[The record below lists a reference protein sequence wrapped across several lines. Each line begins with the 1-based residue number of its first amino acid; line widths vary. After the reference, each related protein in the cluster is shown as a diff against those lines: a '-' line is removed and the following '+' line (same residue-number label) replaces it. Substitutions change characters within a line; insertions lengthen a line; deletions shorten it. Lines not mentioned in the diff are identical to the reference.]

1 MQPADEVALGDE
13 GWASPPAD
21 DPASG
26 TPGEFWASFAARYYA
41 REPCEADK
49 PAADLAVTPAE
60 LFRLLIGAVAS
71 RGRRPQDP
79 ELRVHVGQRQVIADT
94 DEYLPRPDD
103 ASLDGYMARME
114 KELNGE
120 PYLLTVERAHVASRQ
135 IWKTAA
141 RFLASLYEATG
152 ALPGG
157 VDVEVFVGRYP
168 NTIPGIHRER
178 SGVFVSMVQ
187 GSKDILVWP
196 PDAPGLPVGTARYQ
210 QSIETARRLRCQPGR
225 LVYWPAMHWHVG
237 ESPAQSTAGL
247 HIAVLAEP
255 PTIQD
260 LLAGTR
266 GDLDAEIAPGVSPGW
281 SGFGPHELGLPSTFE
296 SSVQSVISTYGDSAV
311 VRDKLIAAWLRRRTG
326 LGFTALPPTRNVALR
341 ADQHGHAGW
350 RLSDRSG
357 QQGFGYVLARR
368 GRPGR
373 LPWIKLQPR
382 QAGRL
387 AELGRNDLRSG
398 GGRSRGGPARARR
411 ADEGARLARQLAV
424 GGTHARR
431 SGASCLG
438 AAHGFYLAR
447 RGSRRL

>member
-1 MQPADEVALGDE
+1 VQPTDEVPLGHQ
-13 GWASPPAD
+13 GWVPTRVD

-26 TPGEFWASFAARYYA
+26 TPAEFWPSFAARYYA

-49 PAADLAVTPAE
+49 PATCLAVSAAE
-60 LFRLLIGAVAS
+60 LFQLLISAVAS

-79 ELRVHVGQRQVIADT
+79 ALRLHIGQRQVIADI
-94 DEYLPRPDD
+94 DEYLPNPDD

-114 KELNGE
+114 RELDGA
-120 PYLLTVERAHVASRQ
+120 PYLLVVEHAQVASRR

-152 ALPGG
+152 VLPGG

-187 GSKDILVWP
+187 GSKDMLVWP
-196 PDAPGLPVGTARYQ
+196 PDAPGLPLGTARYQ
-210 QSIETARRLRCQPGR
+210 QSTGFARRLRCEPGR
-225 LVYWPAMHWHVG
+225 LVYWPALHWHVG

-260 LLAGTR
+260 LLTGTS
-266 GDLDAEIAPGVSPGW
+266 GDLDAEIAPGISPGW

-296 SSVQSVISTYGDSAV
+296 TTVQSVISAYGDSAV

-326 LGFTALPPTRNVALR
+326 LGFTALPPTRKVALR
-341 ADQHGHAGW
+341 ADQTVTRDGVYPIVLASRDSATSWLAADG
-350 RLSDRSG
+350 RVGYARSG
-357 QQGFGYVLARR
+357 PSLIKLVDSLNSGETISVRAAVDLAADPVERDVLTKVLALLANWRSVEIR
-368 GRPGR
+368 GED
-373 LPWIKLQPR
+373 Q
-382 QAGRL
+382 
-387 AELGRNDLRSG
+387 E
-398 GGRSRGGPARARR
+398 PA
-411 ADEGARLARQLAV
+411 
-424 GGTHARR
+424 T
-431 SGASCLG
+431 
-438 AAHGFYLAR
+438 
-447 RGSRRL
+447 

>member
-1 MQPADEVALGDE
+1 MQPTGEVGLGDQ
-13 GWASPPAD
+13 GWAPPSAE

-26 TPGEFWASFAARYYA
+26 TPGEFWPSFAARYYA

-49 PAADLAVTPAE
+49 LAADLAVTPAE
-60 LFRLLIGAVAS
+60 LFQLLIGAVAS

-120 PYLLTVERAHVASRQ
+120 PYLLAVERAHVASRQ

-141 RFLASLYEATG
+141 RFLGSLYEATG

-157 VDVEVFVGRYP
+157 VDVEVFVGCYP

-196 PDAPGLPVGTARYQ
+196 PDAPGLPLGTARYQ
-210 QSIETARRLRCQPGR
+210 QATETARRLRCQPGR

-260 LLAGTR
+260 LLAGTS
-266 GDLDAEIAPGVSPGW
+266 DLDTEIAPGISLGW

-296 SSVQSVISTYGDSAV
+296 SSVQSVISAYGDSAV

-341 ADQHGHAGW
+341 ADDTVTRDGV
-350 RLSDRSG
+350 
-357 QQGFGYVLARR
+357 YPIVLASRDSATSWLAAD
-368 GRPGR
+368 GRVGYARSSPS
-373 LPWIKLQPR
+373 LIKLVDALNSGETISVRAAVDIAADPVER
-382 QAGRL
+382 DVLTKVL
-387 AELGRNDLRSG
+387 ALLANWRSVEITG
-398 GGRSRGGPARARR
+398 E
-411 ADEGARLARQLAV
+411 D
-424 GGTHARR
+424 
-431 SGASCLG
+431 
-438 AAHGFYLAR
+438 
-447 RGSRRL
+447 

>member
-1 MQPADEVALGDE
+1 VRPTDEAALGDHQ
-13 GWASPPAD
+13 GWAAPFGA

-26 TPGEFWASFAARYYA
+26 TPGEFWPSFAARYYA

-49 PAADLAVTPAE
+49 PVADLAVSPAE
-60 LFRLLIGAVAS
+60 LFQLLIDAVAS
-71 RGRRPQDP
+71 RGSRPQDP
-79 ELRVHVGQRQVIADT
+79 QLRVHIGQRQVIADT
-94 DEYLPRPDD
+94 DGYLPRPDD

-114 KELNGE
+114 KELDGE
-120 PYLLTVERAHVASRQ
+120 PYLLAVERAHVASRQ

-196 PDAPGLPVGTARYQ
+196 PDAPDLPLGTARYQ
-210 QSIETARRLRCQPGR
+210 QSTETATRLRCRPGR

-260 LLAGTR
+260 LLAGAR
-266 GDLDAEIAPGVSPGW
+266 GDLDADVAPRISPGW

-296 SSVQSVISTYGDSAV
+296 SSVQSVISAYGDTAV

-341 ADQHGHAGW
+341 ADQTVMHDGV
-350 RLSDRSG
+350 
-357 QQGFGYVLARR
+357 YPIVLATRDSATSWLAAD
-368 GRPGR
+368 GRVGYARSSPSLTR
-373 LPWIKLQPR
+373 LVDSLNSGDTISVR
-382 QAGRL
+382 AAVDL
-387 AELGRNDLRSG
+387 AANPVEREVLTKVLALLANWRSVEI
-398 GGRSRGGPARARR
+398 R
-411 ADEGARLARQLAV
+411 DEAQQ
-424 GGTHARR
+424 
-431 SGASCLG
+431 
-438 AAHGFYLAR
+438 
-447 RGSRRL
+447 